1 MHATRREPV
10 KSQTPTSQR
19 ALLSWTAFFTLI
31 GWLLLQVWRSHYFLT
46 DDNLSQNMPI
56 IIAAARRLW
65 SGQNV
70 FWEPNLYDGF
80 DLRGNSALISLW
92 NPFAFIVSPLALT
105 PLKFWIIDA
114 RVGLQMV
121 AASVAMAAL
130 LFRWRELY
138 NSRLSDKRLIFLA
151 LSFVFCSYNLIVV
164 ASWHDYIA
172 LSLSAP
178 LALWGMWNSQR
189 KTGFIAIV
197 YAVAHGLLAG
207 HPGPWSY
214 FLVGFSVLALSQRVL
229 ERDAEK
235 ARRWFGGAFIG
246 VLITLPFLVP
256 AALSFAQLPRA
267 ATQATGEASALAMPW
282 QTLILSPFIGSFAG
296 LSGAPFRIF
305 YLSPAHSFA
314 LACSMASGLITLSL
328 CSKKSWRGPQIVIVA
343 LLLVAF
349 VLVVRPPWLAQI
361 VAHLPVFRSLRWPFK
376 ETFWIVLGL
385 HLLAALR
392 AQPLPKLWQRAIVA
406 GGIAIWAISMFS
418 QSAPSFNPM
427 AADREFLLSGR
438 AEDYWRQKKA
448 DPNFATP
455 FVPVARRDWLRSQ
468 VRQSVLFSRLGAYN
482 YPALFEVKSASG
494 YKVGGFEGN
503 LAQQLAG
510 DEPSGTIA
518 PADVAQL
525 QRARPDVGF
534 GYWQPPHEGA
544 RARKIR

>member
-1 MHATRREPV
+1 MLALRREPAQH
-10 KSQTPTSQR
+10 QTPTSLR
-19 ALLSWTAFFTLI
+19 ALLSWTAIFTVI
-31 GWLLLQVWRSHYFLT
+31 GWLLLQLWRSHYFLT
-46 DDNLSQNMPI
+46 DDNLTWHLPLD
-56 IIAAARRLW
+56 IASARRLW
-65 SGQNV
+65 SGGNV

-80 DLRGNSALISLW
+80 DLRGNSATISLW

-114 RVGLQMV
+114 RVGLQMI
-121 AASVAMAAL
+121 AASVSFAAL
-130 LFRWRELY
+130 LARWRELY
-138 NSRLSDKRLIFLA
+138 NPQLSDKRLVFLA

-178 LALWGMWNSQR
+178 LALWGMWNCNR
-189 KTGFIAIV
+189 VIGFIAII

-214 FLVGFSVLALSQRVL
+214 FLVGFSALAIGQSIL

-246 VLITLPFLVP
+246 VLFTLPFLIP
-256 AALSFAQLPRA
+256 AALGFAQLPRA
-267 ATQATGEASALAMPW
+267 ATQATVEASALAMPW

-314 LACSMASGLITLSL
+314 LACSLASGLVALSL
-328 CSKKSWRGPQIVIVA
+328 CNRKPWRGPQIVIVA
-343 LLLVAF
+343 LLAIALILVI
-349 VLVVRPPWLAQI
+349 RPFWLAQI
-361 VAHLPVFRSLRWPFK
+361 MAHLPVFRSLRWPFK
-376 ETFWIVLGL
+376 ETFWIVFGL

-392 AQPLPKLWQRAIVA
+392 AQPLVKLWQRAVVA
-406 GGIAIWAISMFS
+406 GGIAIWAISMLGRA
-418 QSAPSFNPM
+418 APSFNPM
-427 AADREFLLSGR
+427 LADREFLLSGR
-438 AEDYWRQKKA
+438 AENYWRQKKA
-448 DPNFATP
+448 DPNFKTP
-455 FVPVARRDWLRSQ
+455 FVPVANRDLLRSEI
-468 VRQSVLFSRLGAYN
+468 RQSVLFSRLGAYN

-494 YKVGGFEGN
+494 YKIGGFASN
-503 LAQQLAG
+503 LPQQLAG

-525 QRARPDVGF
+525 KRARPDVGF
-534 GYWQPPHEGA
+534 VYLEEQA
-544 RARKIR
+544 RDTKEN